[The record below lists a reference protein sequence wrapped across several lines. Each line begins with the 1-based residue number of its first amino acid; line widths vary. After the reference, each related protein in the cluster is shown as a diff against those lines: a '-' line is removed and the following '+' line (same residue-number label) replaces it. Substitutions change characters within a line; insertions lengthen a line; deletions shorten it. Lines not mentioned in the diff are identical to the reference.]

1 MIERPQKLSVLHY
14 VNQFFGGVGG
24 EEQAGQPPE
33 LRDGAVGPGRLLDR
47 LLNGGRVAAT
57 LICGDNFFQDHRD
70 EAAAEIHRVIEK
82 VRPDVVIAGPAFQ
95 AGRYGLACGEVCRI
109 AEAAGVVAVTGMHAE
124 NPAAAIYSQQVYIAS
139 TGPTPVAMEEALRTM
154 VRLASKLATGQEL
167 GPAAEEGYLPRG
179 LRKQG
184 ERDRPGAVRA
194 VDMLVAKL
202 GGRPFVSE
210 IPYQPVDRVVPAPPL
225 PDPSSASIALITTG
239 GLIRKGNPDHMT
251 SSNARRYLRF
261 DVGDLA
267 ELTNDQFEAYHAGY
281 YNSIASVDPNY
292 ILPLRYA
299 RMLEDEGTIGK
310 VHPRIYALPGVST
323 PVAWARRLGAE
334 IAQELHQADVGGAL
348 LVAT

>member
-1 MIERPQKLSVLHY
+1 MAEQQRLTVLHY
-14 VNQFFGGVGG
+14 VNQFFGGIGG

-33 LRDGAVGPGRLLDR
+33 LRDGPLGPGRLLDR
-47 LLNGGRVAAT
+47 ILDGGRVRAT
-57 LICGDNFFQDHRD
+57 LLCGDNYVQDHRD
-70 EAAAEIHRVIEK
+70 EAVAAVRAAIEAAG
-82 VRPDVVIAGPAFQ
+82 PDVVIAGPAFL

-109 AEAAGVVAVTGMHAE
+109 AEAAGVPAVTGMHAE
-124 NPAAAIYSQQVYIAS
+124 NPAAAIYSQQVYVAS
-139 TGPTPVAMEEALRTM
+139 TGPTPATMEDALRSI
-154 VRLASKLATGQEL
+154 VRLAAKVVAGQAL

-179 LRKQG
+179 VRKQG
-184 ERDRPGAVRA
+184 DRDQPGAARA

-202 GGRPFVSE
+202 NGRPFVSE

-225 PDPSSASIALITTG
+225 RNPSSATIALVTTG

-261 DVGDLA
+261 EVGDLA
-267 ELTNDQFEAYHAGY
+267 ELPNDQFEAYHAGY
-281 YNSIASVDPNY
+281 YNSIASGDPNY

-299 RMLEDEGTIGK
+299 RMLEAEGTIGK
-310 VHPRIYALPGVST
+310 VYPRIYALPGVST

-334 IAQELHQADVGGAL
+334 IAQELHDADVGGAL